1 MATEAQSTQRIIIE
15 RFFREA
21 DNGTFLSIRIPN
33 LKPFKITP

>member
-1 MATEAQSTQRIIIE
+1 MAAEAQRIIIE

-21 DNGTFLSIRIPN
+21 DNGTFLSIRIPD